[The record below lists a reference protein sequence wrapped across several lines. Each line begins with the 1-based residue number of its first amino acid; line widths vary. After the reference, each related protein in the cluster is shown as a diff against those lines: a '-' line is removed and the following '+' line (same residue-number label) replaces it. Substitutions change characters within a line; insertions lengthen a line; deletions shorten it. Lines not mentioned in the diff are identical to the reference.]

1 MASATLDFVHDMVIS
16 ATTDDEG
23 CKILSESIGAAT
35 VRIANTTPVMLSA
48 LRYQI
53 KSLLFKKAFLTY
65 MLEQYF
71 TMMLFGRQFFHF
83 IRVYCSRVKRVFT
96 LYFTN

>member
-1 MASATLDFVHDMVIS
+1 MASATLDSVHDMVIS

-23 CKILSESIGAAT
+23 CKILLEAIGTAI
-35 VRIANTTPVMLSA
+35 VLPANTTLVMLSA
-48 LRYQI
+48 LWYQI

-71 TMMLFGRQFFHF
+71 TMMLFGRQFF
-83 IRVYCSRVKRVFT
+83 IS
-96 LYFTN
+96 